1 MFQYKTL
8 RNILYANKMLFKFGK
23 VTSPLYSICK
33 LHDETIMH
41 FFYDCLIVKSI
52 WNQLKSVLS
61 NNLTLSIFGFWDL
74 ETNERLIL
82 NHLLLIFKM
91 YIYNARTA
99 GYLNI
104 NHLLIYIKGIKDSQ
118 KKLCEN
124 DAKGEKNSIR
134 NEKNV
139 LIN

>member
-1 MFQYKTL
+1 
-8 RNILYANKMLFKFGK
+8 MLFKFGK
-23 VTSPLYSICK
+23 VTPPLYPICK
-33 LHDETIMH
+33 LHDETIMQL
-41 FFYDCLIVKSI
+41 FYDCLIVKSI

-61 NNLTLSIFGFWDL
+61 NNLTFPISMSQSAIFGFWDL

-91 YIYNARTA
+91 YIYSARTA

-134 NEKNV
+134 NRKMF
-139 LIN
+139 L